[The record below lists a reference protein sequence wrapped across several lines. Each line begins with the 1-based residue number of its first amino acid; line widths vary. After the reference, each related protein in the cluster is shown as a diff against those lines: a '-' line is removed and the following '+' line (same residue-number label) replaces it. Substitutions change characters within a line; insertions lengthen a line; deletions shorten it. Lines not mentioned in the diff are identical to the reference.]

1 MTRLFFVTLGTL
13 LLSGC
18 QSVLF
23 GAINARQSSTGVV
36 AHHDI
41 VYDPTEGL
49 ALDVYGPVQAKN
61 APVVVF
67 FYGGSWKSGKR
78 QWYRWVGEALA
89 ARGIVTVVPDYRL
102 WPKVR
107 LDGFVGDAARSVRW
121 AHDRVGEYGGDP
133 SRIVVMGH
141 SAGGH
146 IAAML
151 ATDEHRLAMVGMR
164 PRDLAGFI
172 GLAGPYDFLPL
183 KQDDFIDMFGNTAA
197 EQAHSQPVNFVD
209 GDEPPAL
216 LLQGQDDS
224 TVRPSNALSL
234 QRRYQAQG
242 EPVEVKLYPDM
253 GHMGI
258 LFALRGGKDAPPVL
272 DDVVRFVQQ
281 RVHQPAARPAAA
293 TSNAATPAVP
303 VPAGH

>member
-1 MTRLFFVTLGTL
+1 MTRLFLVSLGAL

-18 QSVLF
+18 QSALF
-23 GAINARQSSTGVV
+23 GVINARQSSTGVV

-41 VYDPTEGL
+41 VYDPSDGL
-49 ALDVYGPVQAKN
+49 ALDVYGPVDAKN

-67 FYGGSWKSGKR
+67 LYGGSWKSGKR

-89 ARGIVTVVPDYRL
+89 SRGIVTVVPDYRL
-102 WPKVR
+102 WPKVK
-107 LDGFVGDAARSVRW
+107 LDGFVGDAAKAVRW
-121 AHDRVGEYGGDP
+121 THDRVGTYGGDTG
-133 SRIVVMGH
+133 RVFVMGH

-146 IAAML
+146 IAALL
-151 ATDEHRLAMVGMR
+151 ATDARWLGAVGMK
-164 PRDLAGFI
+164 PRDLSGVI

-183 KQDDFIDMFGNTAA
+183 KDDDFIDMFGHTPA
-197 EQAHSQPVNFVD
+197 EQARSQPVNFVD

-234 QRRYQAQG
+234 QRRYEAQG
-242 EPVEVKLYPDM
+242 ESVVVKLYPDM

-258 LFALRGGKDAPPVL
+258 LFALRGGKKAPPVL
-272 DDVVRFVQQ
+272 DDVVHFVGS
-281 RVHQPAARPAAA
+281 RSP
-293 TSNAATPAVP
+293 ATPVAANVRTP
-303 VPAGH
+303 RDAK